1 MNAAQK
7 LDLGAILND
16 SAASDWLKSALSGAL
31 TRDPVDAANDAE
43 IVAQV
48 LRWRAEAALEAPHQA

>member
-1 MNAAQK
+1 MQAAK
-7 LDLGAILND
+7 TIDLGAILND
-16 SAASDWLKSALSGAL
+16 SAASDWLKDALSGAL

-48 LRWRAEAALEAPHQA
+48 LRLRAEAVLEALHQA